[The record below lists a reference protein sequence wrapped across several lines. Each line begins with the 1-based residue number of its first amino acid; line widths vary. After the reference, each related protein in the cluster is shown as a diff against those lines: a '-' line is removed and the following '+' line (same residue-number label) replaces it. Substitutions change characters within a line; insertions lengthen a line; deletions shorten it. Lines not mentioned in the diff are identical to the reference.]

1 MCPQLAPVI
10 APIFK
15 STVGKAILGAVA
27 TTAVSKLM
35 GGNKRPQQPTPIVP
49 KQNVPYQRPTAPQ
62 AASALDTEN
71 IRPEDEDI
79 KLTQSKKARKKL
91 ERTRRGVKDL
101 AAVDAPTD
109 TPSMGLNPA
118 GYGS

>member
-1 MCPQLAPVI
+1 MCPAAAPFVAPILKTVMGTVI
-10 APIFK
+10 AHQVTKALSPKQQQAQTPAPI
-15 STVGKAILGAVA
+15 I
-27 TTAVSKLM
+27 
-35 GGNKRPQQPTPIVP
+35 P

-71 IRPEDEDI
+71 IRPEDEEV
-79 KLTQSKKARKKL
+79 KLSQSKKARKKL

>member
-1 MCPQLAPVI
+1 MCPQAAPILAPILKTVMGAVI
-10 APIFK
+10 THQVTKALSPKPQQQPAPI
-15 STVGKAILGAVA
+15 I
-27 TTAVSKLM
+27 
-35 GGNKRPQQPTPIVP
+35 P

-71 IRPEDEDI
+71 IRPEDEEV
-79 KLTQSKKARKKL
+79 KLSQSKKARKKL

-118 GYGS
+118 GYA